1 MRLRAFLVA
10 GVCGFGG
17 VVLAHGSAA
26 AASRLSVCIDTA
38 SVTASRDQA
47 LAEQVAAKE
56 GVALDV
62 AHFDSSDDDDGVTGK
77 EFKKLLATR
86 CDLVLGYPVDLSA
99 GFAMP
104 DIMQTKA
111 YDQTGFVLV
120 VPAGSPAKDLADLP
134 KGTKV
139 AVTFETAPNLY
150 FLSHPSLTP
159 DVHTTDGDTLKAV
172 ADGSVAAA
180 MVWQPT
186 VRSYLAAAP
195 AAKLSFYPL
204 QEPHAR
210 YDVVALYTARGADE
224 AKRFNDVLESLS
236 PAGFDHA
243 AVHKQSSSGFDPGM
257 IRRENA
263 GGFDPA
269 MVYRTAVTA
278 GSDALPALYTDS
290 QAAAGAAKFAANC
303 QVCHG
308 AQLQGLVGPALKG
321 PNFASVKSAFAVS
334 DIFMIVSQNMPASN
348 PGSLA
353 KDDYVQIM
361 AFLLQQN
368 GYPAGGIA
376 LTYDG
381 ATNSNVP
388 LVYHGH

>member
-1 MRLRAFLVA
+1 MRLRAVLVA

-17 VVLAHGSAA
+17 AVLAHGAA
-26 AASRLSVCIDTA
+26 AAGLSVCIDSSSATA
-38 SVTASRDQA
+38 ARDQT
-47 LAEQVAAKE
+47 LAERVAAKE
-56 GVALDV
+56 GVSLAV
-62 AHFDSSDDDDGVTGK
+62 AHFDSSDDDDGVTPK
-77 EFKKLLATR
+77 EFKALLSKR

-99 GFAMP
+99 GFSMP
-104 DIMQTKA
+104 DIMETKA

-120 VPAGSPAKDLADLP
+120 VPAGSVARSLADFP
-134 KGTKV
+134 KGTQV

-150 FLSHPSLTP
+150 FLSHPNVLP
-159 DVHTTDGDTLKAV
+159 DVHTTDADTLKAV
-172 ADGSVAAA
+172 ADGKVAAA

-186 VRSYLAAAP
+186 VQGYLAATPTAR
-195 AAKLSFYPL
+195 LRVYPL

-224 AKRFNDVLESLS
+224 ARRFNDVVASMAS
-236 PAGFDHA
+236 VGFDHA
-243 AVHKQSSSGFDPGM
+243 AVHKQSSAGFDRGM
-257 IRRENA
+257 IRVETSS
-263 GGFDPA
+263 GFDPA
-269 MVYRTAVTA
+269 MVRRSAVTA
-278 GSDALPALYTDS
+278 GGDALPALYTDA
-290 QAAAGAAKFAANC
+290 QAAAGAAKFAADC

-321 PNFASVKSAFAVS
+321 PNFASVKSGFAVS

-361 AFLLQQN
+361 AFILQQN
-368 GYPAGGIA
+368 GYPAGTTA

-388 LVYHGH
+388 LVYHGQ